1 MRYMRI
7 LLAALLLIL
16 ISVPSAADI
25 YRWVDAGG
33 GVHYTDDPSLIPAPF
48 REKATRTLREAPP
61 VSVIPGPPPGP
72 GAPGVPPGPAGGG
85 PPPIPTDRE
94 TLLQEIEQARA
105 MIEAKEN
112 HIRAV
117 DEKRSLATNP
127 LRNRVVDPADLELY
141 EKYRVELPEDRER
154 LLELEAAVR

>member
-1 MRYMRI
+1 MT
-7 LLAALLLIL
+7 L
-16 ISVPSAADI
+16 VPLPCAADI
-25 YRWVDAGG
+25 YRWVDGEG
-33 GVHYTDDPSLIPAPF
+33 GVHYTDDPSLIPAPY

-61 VSVIPGPPPGP
+61 VSVIPGPAPGP
-72 GAPGVPPGPAGGG
+72 AAPGVPAVPAGGG

-94 TLLQEIEQARA
+94 TLLQETEQVRA

-141 EKYRVELPEDRER
+141 EKYQVELPGDRER
-154 LLELEAAVR
+154 LRELESAVR